1 MAKLQNH
8 ASLAQS
14 LVSSTHPRH
23 ELPNTVLKLMAD
35 YNEHSAESCF
45 SQRKQLNKVETGA
58 FRPGYNWHRHQLR

>member
-23 ELPNTVLKLMAD
+23 ELPNKVLKLMAD
-35 YNEHSAESCF
+35 CHEHSAESCF
-45 SQRKQLNKVETGA
+45 SQRKKLNKVETGA

>member
-23 ELPNTVLKLMAD
+23 ELPNKVLKLMAD

-45 SQRKQLNKVETGA
+45 SQRKLLNKVETGA
-58 FRPGYNWHRHQLR
+58 FRPGYNWHRHQVR